1 MTHSCIR
8 GMLAALIAAVLIPSV
23 STLAAQDANATH
35 PAKREA
41 EGTIIFFD
49 PPRVLIPEVT
59 FLSRKPDIDGRLD
72 SDLGD
77 LPTREFSRV
86 GKSEPDNPI
95 VPCQYRLAYGTD
107 FFYVYVEAEG
117 DRLAF
122 RDRAYQNGDGF
133 AMVLCLPTPD
143 DEPTE
148 HFYVI
153 ACSAVDDPRLEW
165 TRHVFWYYNVEHIF
179 LRTGE
184 DTHLEFAAEDGKISF
199 ELYLPWKAVHP
210 YHPWISEGIGFNL
223 MFTKAIGEDEANW
236 YRVIPG
242 TVGGENL
249 PRWYG
254 HLEFAEPEADG
265 GPQTFVSTTR
275 GNTYERTPVRA
286 IAVTAA
292 SRPVPERVD
301 GEVREEDGGETR
313 KSRSEYRCDPGVT
326 RHEFEMLPA
335 DLPQGDYVFE
345 WKAGVAQSE
354 GDLKITVLPRF
365 DRDAVDRKLAAAK
378 GRIPPGSYT
387 TLEFKIQRLEGLLR
401 ELPSYEVASAER
413 RVFGRVADQLGQ
425 ASRGEDPY
433 ATVTG
438 ALRRAFRS
446 RLDNTLQPYVVSI
459 PEDYD
464 PKDEYPLL
472 VFLHGSGS
480 TETDM
485 LGFPYLSPGGMIEI
499 GPFGRGPSNAFATP
513 EAQTDIAEAIDDAIA
528 NYPIDTSRIIL
539 TGFSMGGYGAY
550 RTFYETPG
558 KFAAVAVF
566 SGGPTLGRAFA
577 PDSDP
582 PSFLDEEALEPFS
595 GIPVFI
601 FHGEKDLNVS
611 FDRTL
616 EVVEKLKAAGA
627 RVEFHS
633 DPQRGHEG
641 PPDGIIREYHRWLR
655 PLLEK

>member
-1 MTHSCIR
+1 MTHR
-8 GMLAALIAAVLIPSV
+8 FDWRRLAALIAAVLIPSV
-23 STLAAQDANATH
+23 STLATQDADATH
-35 PAKREA
+35 PAKQEA
-41 EGTIIFFD
+41 EGTIVFFD
-49 PPRVLIPEVT
+49 PQRVLEPEVT
-59 FLSRKPDIDGRLD
+59 FLARKPDIDGRLD
-72 SDLGD
+72 SDLCD
-77 LPTREFSRV
+77 LPAREFSRV
-86 GKSEPDNPI
+86 AKSDPENPL
-95 VPCQYRLAYGTD
+95 VPCHYRIGYGTD
-107 FFYVYVEAEG
+107 FFYAYVEADG

-148 HFYVI
+148 DFYVL

-184 DTHLEFAAEDGKISF
+184 DTRLEFAAEDGKISF

-223 MFTKAIGEDEANW
+223 MFTKAIGEDQTNW

-242 TVGGENL
+242 TVGGENV

-254 HLEFAEPEADG
+254 RLEFADPEVDG
-265 GPQTFVSTTR
+265 GSQTFVSTNR
-275 GNTYERTPVRA
+275 GNTYEGTPIRA

-292 SRPVPERVD
+292 SRPVPERID
-301 GEVREEDGGETR
+301 IEVHEENGRETR
-313 KSRSEYRCDPGVT
+313 KTGSEYRCDPGVT
-326 RHEFEMLPA
+326 RHEFEVFPA

-345 WKAGVAQSE
+345 WKAEVAQSG

-365 DRDAVDRKLAAAK
+365 DRDAVDRKLATAK
-378 GRIPPGSYT
+378 DRIPSGSYT

-401 ELPSYEVASAER
+401 ELPPYEVASAER
-413 RVFGRVADQLGQ
+413 LVFGRVTDQLDQ

-446 RLDNTLQPYVVSI
+446 RLDNTLQPYAVRI

-464 PKDEYPLL
+464 PTAKYPLL

-480 TETDM
+480 TETDI
-485 LGFPYLSPGGMIEI
+485 LGFPYLSPGGMIEL
-499 GPFGRGPSNAFATP
+499 GPFGRERSNGFATP
-513 EAQTDIAEAIDDAIA
+513 EAQIDIAEAIDDAIA

-539 TGFSMGGYGAY
+539 AGFSMGGYGAY

-558 KFAAVAVF
+558 KYAAVAVF
-566 SGGPTLGRAFA
+566 SGGPTLGRVFA

-582 PSFLDEEALEPFS
+582 PSFLDEEALEPFN
-595 GIPVFI
+595 GVPVFI

-611 FDRTL
+611 FERTL
-616 EVVEKLKAAGA
+616 EVVEKLKIAGA
-627 RVEFHS
+627 HVEFHS

-641 PPDGIIREYHRWLR
+641 PPDRIIREYHRWLR
-655 PLLEK
+655 SVLEK